1 MRPVSDAVSIVTSP
15 LPVTA
20 GLGADDLA
28 VAVVADAIARRTAA
42 ATGTEASV
50 HLPALLGDRAAVLA
64 LERAGRPP
72 SDLAAFEVARAA
84 QVDEQ
89 LAALAVSSRVSDEGV
104 RARVRDAATVA
115 FVRLHEQGLVDDIE
129 IVVANCPSCATVV
142 DGADAEP
149 GTVEADVLDIAV
161 TCGTDTHEHELL
173 VRVVA
178 PELLAGATAVAVPVD
193 HPAAGSTATLPFG
206 RGRVPVVAEMGR
218 VEPAVVVPAH
228 SREGHELAML
238 HDLEAPAVLG
248 ADGVVVVDG
257 PLAGLSRY
265 AARQAARELVEAEG
279 AVLAVTPGEE
289 HVERC
294 RHCGSAT
301 VPVLGRHWAL
311 RGGRLEVAAADA
323 VRDGLV
329 TFVPADAREAFLAI
343 ALVDRPWCLDRTV
356 AGGVPLPVATC
367 VDCGRASVDA
377 TPSSTCGKCLG
388 ELRATDRT
396 LDPRFV
402 AAFWPLAIAG
412 WPRPAREAAPAI
424 AVVTPAAAVTWLL
437 PALALARH
445 FTGGLPI
452 GSVVVHPPNGWPEG
466 STLAPDVEGEDIDRR
481 AFRLALLAGDL
492 DVDAHGALDAL
503 DHARGDDPDVA
514 DAVEA
519 AAAELD
525 EGAAGPAQA
534 TALLLAALGTGLR
547 AADAD
552 RVRRVATP
560 FLGES

>member
-1 MRPVSDAVSIVTSP
+1 MSDAVSIVTSP

-20 GLGADDLA
+20 GLGIDDLA

-42 ATGTEASV
+42 VTGTDARV
-50 HLPALLGDRAAVLA
+50 YLPALLGDRAAVLA
-64 LERAGRPP
+64 LERAGRPV
-72 SDLAAFEVARAA
+72 SDLPAFEVACAA

-89 LAALAVSSRVSDEGV
+89 LSALAVLSRVSDEGI
-104 RARVRDAATVA
+104 RARVADAATVA
-115 FVRLHEQGLVDDIE
+115 FVRLYEQGLVDVME
-129 IVVANCPSCATVV
+129 LLVAACPSCATVV

-161 TCGTDTHEHELL
+161 TYGDGSETQELR

-178 PELLAGATAVAVPVD
+178 PELLAGATALAVPVD
-193 HPAAGSTATLPFG
+193 HPAAGGTATLPFG
-206 RGRVPVVAEMGR
+206 RGRVPVVAETGR
-218 VEPAVVVPAH
+218 VEPAIVVPAH
-228 SREGHELAML
+228 SRDGHNLAML
-238 HDLEAPAVLG
+238 HGLDAPAVLG
-248 ADGVVVVDG
+248 PDGVVVADG
-257 PLAGLSRY
+257 PLSGLSRY

-294 RHCGSAT
+294 RHCGSTT

-311 RGGRLEVAAADA
+311 RGGRLEMAAADA

-329 TFVPADAREAFLAI
+329 RFVPGDAREAFLGI

-377 TPSSTCGKCLG
+377 TPSSYCGKCLG
-388 ELRATDRT
+388 ELRAVDRT

-402 AAFWPLAIAG
+402 AALWPLAIAG
-412 WPRPAREAAPAI
+412 WPRPPRDASPAI
-424 AVVTPAAAVTWLL
+424 AVVSPPATVMWLL

-445 FTGGLPI
+445 FTGELPI
-452 GSVVVHPPNGWPEG
+452 GSVVVHPPNGWSEG
-466 STLAPDVEGEDIDRR
+466 GALAPDVEGEDIDQR
-481 AFRLALLAGDL
+481 AFRLVLLAGDL

-503 DHARGDDPDVA
+503 DHARGDDHDVA

-525 EGAAGPAQA
+525 EGGAGPAQA
-534 TALLLAALGTGLR
+534 TALLLAALGTGVR
-547 AADAD
+547 ASDAD
-552 RVRRVATP
+552 RIRRVAMP
-560 FLGES
+560 FLGEG